1 MKKTIKLILIVS
13 FIFMSLMGCEEKEIL
28 LDPIAESELAEY
40 LKGKDPV
47 LDNDDLAGTY
57 TIISRTCDKK
67 TDDLI
72 VSFDGSSQLYN
83 YQARY
88 QVKSTATKDGWKIDS
103 FDIVDSDYQMKE
115 ITPSMLM
122 DLLKEVDSNLSDES
136 GGTYSLIS
144 KQINGNIVNF
154 VMRYIS
160 YWGDYDAEYEGIAK
174 IKDGRLM
181 LVDVEITDITNAEPD
196 PDVDAPEITLSDNY
210 NPYKTAAEY
219 GYTPPAKQAFNT
231 LEQRVANCIE
241 KHYSYGVVVTFV
253 KILNA
258 TEFIVNCEVLFERR
272 YTYVSD
278 TEYWLYGLF
287 EFPEGLVISGSGKY
301 DSDVISNF
309 EGVYVNKANG
319 SYIIM
324 HQNWKFELHE
334 FYLVDGEFHEVVLK
348 EYYRISSTSMKWQ
361 NRNKA
366 FKAVWSNGAEP
377 ESFAV
382 TILSINE
389 VRLDAD
395 ILSSKSGDTF
405 VKVP

>member
-144 KQINGNIVNF
+144 KQINDNIVNF

-219 GYTPPAKQAFNT
+219 GYTPPAKQVFNT

-253 KILNA
+253 KILDA

-278 TEYWLYGLF
+278 TEYWRYGLF

-324 HQNWKFELHE
+324 HKNWKFELHE

-361 NRNKA
+361 NRNKV

-382 TILSINE
+382 TILSI
-389 VRLDAD
+389 
-395 ILSSKSGDTF
+395 
-405 VKVP
+405 